1 VLFYS
6 VFLISGRTLRFGR
19 FPDFAI
25 CPSVESE
32 YVEIMGYWW
41 DCTDRETPQHSEDI
55 LPQSLDLG
63 FI

>member
-1 VLFYS
+1 VLFYP

-32 YVEIMGYWW
+32 YVESMEYWW
-41 DCTDRETPQHSEDI
+41 DSTDRKTPQYSEKN
-55 LPQSLDLG
+55 LSQSLAVG